1 MKDLALPRGQLVSKV
16 LDEDSPSRCHAPF
29 HHLDCCHFIRWWS
42 VVNLLQSPIKSNFI
56 VQLCASHCEDGY
68 ESYTLTGWKRRP
80 SAPSWSAMWISA
92 MVKVTCTQTFVIV
105 SVIGCVIV
113 FVSLWFSAMVEV
125 SCAQIFCTQGNQPV
139 TQRQDPI
146 WPGPGRPGL
155 GSWFHSSPEK
165 GFDWESQDRKGTEIF
180 RPAIGREAPCGRRTL
195 ETGWRSSTES
205 TCLQS
210 GSSGSSSKGN
220 PCREQVLFGRF
231 PFEQHLKL

>member
-1 MKDLALPRGQLVSKV
+1 MAYPQIVQLLPRVKDLTLPRGQLVSKV

-29 HHLDCCHFIRWWS
+29 HHLDCCQARHFIRCGLWS
-42 VVNLLQSPIKSNFI
+42 IYYKVLIQLHSSIMCYSLWGWFSVLHLDRMEEKTLRTVVIGHVDLSHGQGDLHSDICQWQI
-56 VQLCASHCEDGY
+56 V
-68 ESYTLTGWKRRP
+68 
-80 SAPSWSAMWISA
+80 I
-92 MVKVTCTQTFVIV
+92 VFVIV

-165 GFDWESQDRKGTEIF
+165 GFDWVVTR
-180 RPAIGREAPCGRRTL
+180 
-195 ETGWRSSTES
+195 
-205 TCLQS
+205 
-210 GSSGSSSKGN
+210 
-220 PCREQVLFGRF
+220 
-231 PFEQHLKL
+231 